1 MAAYGFS
8 LTRWFVLL
16 FRAASQNREHLR
28 QFVALWGAGREELC
42 GEPDIS
48 TVRVEQVNPR
58 ASSEVIAN
66 VDDLLRIFLA
76 ESISDPIMIGVPL
89 ILNQIGPGIEA
100 S

>member
-1 MAAYGFS
+1 MVFRDS
-8 LTRWFVLL
+8 LFVLL

-66 VDDLLRIFLA
+66 VDDLLRISWRIDLG
-76 ESISDPIMIGVPL
+76 SDHDRCAL